1 MSKHSFTY
9 ALYWSKN
16 LSLYAN
22 GSIWYKIILML
33 LILLSNISIGRLS
46 AQLSTGTGA
55 PPPKYYE
62 CGIIE
67 KLAGI
72 PDDYNGQVLY
82 DRFGNTWTVPELQ
95 ALSANATANCDA
107 GVFKLQFNGVPD
119 YLESTICDVF
129 KYVSITIGGGTVAK
143 VPIQIDWVVLGGAAG
158 AASDFQFYSDCNRIT
173 NTVQQGIGNSG
184 IDLPPG
190 TVAGFVRINSAL
202 SWYIGPANAISSG
215 TFDLYT
221 VVLHEA
227 LHLLGVAS
235 LIGDTGNTPHYT
247 EYDRYLAHKTGAATY
262 DPLIINVPD
271 VKCCSVMADNP
282 ASTPNLLLGCEG
294 NIFFTNALGS
304 PTSEIVEV
312 AYLDEN
318 GQPGSLGN
326 MPNKLSHFDIRCGGG
341 MHQYVMHPG
350 IGEFPEP
357 FSTPRRIITPPELEV
372 LCRIGYPGAGSCN
385 NCLLFVKDD
394 NVIDQPI
401 YLFSQYGAP
410 NPNPSTRLDVDLN
423 YTSSFYNLIRND
435 ITPNVPDATF
445 EVVTPHPGLTIT
457 STDINP
463 GTLGYL
469 TVTVTDNTPG
479 IKTFQYRLT
488 ACGQCKYGTV
498 YIRVEEKPL
507 SFTCE
512 EGDLDCNL
520 VCFGDFEDFPCV
532 FSQPPNT
539 FPFGYDVFGFAG
551 QINSPDVTIL
561 VTPEGESKILSWLYN
576 PLIGGTELGRMIL
589 SQPIYP
595 GCTATISLRA
605 SAGANFQNLV
615 GSPPQLQIFGIT
627 DSPCTVINELTWN
640 GVGSSFVLCSSGGN
654 TVDAICMAIEPNLN
668 YDDEYEYTS
677 DGTCGRRNN
686 LTLMPYNFEFFY
698 IPQGSNP
705 QPIKEL
711 LIWGT
716 FPSGE
721 EQFSNFFIDDLYV
734 TSDCNN
740 QISVTPTVIQ
750 EACSGGQVILKYK
763 VCLQGDGPSA
773 PVQLQASIP
782 PAYQQFVT
790 FVPGGGFDA
799 NGLATFNLT
808 PDAEC
813 NGGNNTTTLILTA
826 NIAANILPG
835 TVIDLDMD
843 VLSGNTCMNSSAS
856 DGNIKLIVQ
865 DCNLDPTACPCTAA
879 NSIPV
884 GNNSNSFN
892 YISNFISSPVLDNR
906 CMSVNGKLV
915 INKDLNLDKCTVI
928 MNKGAEI
935 EIQGG
940 KQLTLTNG
948 TSLYGC
954 DHMWKG
960 ITVLGQGKLYVEG
973 TATAKVSISDAQ
985 YAIKLLNGAEIK
997 LLYATFDKN
1006 YTDVQAVSNSG
1017 LMAVTLGGIE
1027 HCTFTATGALKAG
1040 YPSQSPSPGSTPY
1053 TAFNLLNVVGFNF
1066 GSKAPI
1072 KVDNH
1077 RFGLR
1082 ARESSFSMS
1091 NVTMSDFVGGDQ
1103 DKAGV
1108 LATSCSSAKV
1118 KDCTINGFISGVRS
1132 IKSNTEVVGTKFNYE
1147 TLSTISQ
1154 TGITIFAQT
1163 GKLTK
1168 LRNNQIE
1175 RCGIG
1180 IKIYDTY
1187 GNDGSE
1193 VYNNTIRKFY
1203 TPAGSNGVLSAI
1215 DLNNVN
1221 SFSISNNPIGDGSTG
1236 DDHHGLTMVRC
1247 SENLIANNT
1256 IGGMKRGID
1265 NSSGS
1270 FNYFEQN
1277 TIQKHANG
1285 ADLPSEGFY
1294 VSGSTD
1300 DYCYNTTKDLTEDGF
1315 TFVGVCDPSVVS
1327 RSQIYGAKTGL
1338 RIFANNSAIGEQNN
1352 YKNRWFGPFSSGF
1365 GAFHESSNPLD
1376 IIDSRFLTQINI
1388 TPIWNT
1394 GAGSSTGWFQQIP
1407 NDPPYPFP
1415 QPLCPTY
1422 SASGKTS
1429 STDEK
1434 TAQGDYTGPFAEAYT
1449 WDAQM
1454 GLYQRIQ
1461 TDASVI
1467 NNNTDVA
1474 NFYQQSA
1481 EAPVG
1486 QFVQARNAI
1495 HEFFALNTGLRQQFY
1510 AGSVQATAI
1519 NDALDVAL
1527 EQPQPNMVQVRA
1539 LQTQL
1544 RQSTRQFL
1552 ALEKGYQQRQ
1562 EQNLPSVKTL
1572 VNNLL
1577 DAQLYQSNE
1586 KVAWQYVLNQQL
1598 WQPDAQPS
1606 TTTVQELEAIA
1617 AQCAIAGGKGVYIAR
1632 SLLQRWG
1639 MGDNWDDRLLCVVQ
1653 KERNDDTEVIIPNW
1667 LVVPNPAQDILAFQH
1682 RSPLIADGRITVF
1695 NTLGTMVLQTTV
1707 AEGQRQV
1714 VIPVANWANGLYYYQ
1729 IEVSDTAKQNG
1740 TFIIQH

>member
-1 MSKHSFTY
+1 MQNW
-9 ALYWSKN
+9 L
-16 LSLYAN
+16 
-22 GSIWYKIILML
+22 
-33 LILLSNISIGRLS
+33 
-46 AQLSTGTGA
+46 
-55 PPPKYYE
+55 
-62 CGIIE
+62 
-67 KLAGI
+67 
-72 PDDYNGQVLY
+72 
-82 DRFGNTWTVPELQ
+82 
-95 ALSANATANCDA
+95 
-107 GVFKLQFNGVPD
+107 
-119 YLESTICDVF
+119 
-129 KYVSITIGGGTVAK
+129 
-143 VPIQIDWVVLGGAAG
+143 
-158 AASDFQFYSDCNRIT
+158 
-173 NTVQQGIGNSG
+173 
-184 IDLPPG
+184 
-190 TVAGFVRINSAL
+190 
-202 SWYIGPANAISSG
+202 
-215 TFDLYT
+215 
-221 VVLHEA
+221 
-227 LHLLGVAS
+227 
-235 LIGDTGNTPHYT
+235 
-247 EYDRYLAHKTGAATY
+247 
-262 DPLIINVPD
+262 
-271 VKCCSVMADNP
+271 
-282 ASTPNLLLGCEG
+282 
-294 NIFFTNALGS
+294 
-304 PTSEIVEV
+304 
-312 AYLDEN
+312 
-318 GQPGSLGN
+318 
-326 MPNKLSHFDIRCGGG
+326 
-341 MHQYVMHPG
+341 
-350 IGEFPEP
+350 
-357 FSTPRRIITPPELEV
+357 
-372 LCRIGYPGAGSCN
+372 PGAGSCSN
-385 NCLLFVKDD
+385 NCALLVKDD
-394 NVIDQPI
+394 DVTDQPI
-401 YLFSQYGAP
+401 FLFNQDGTP
-410 NPNPSTRLDVDLN
+410 NPNPSIRLDVDLN
-423 YTSSFYNLIRND
+423 YPSSSYNLISND

-445 EVVTPHPGLTIT
+445 EVVTPHPGLNIT
-457 STDINP
+457 SMDINP
-463 GTLGYL
+463 GTPVYL

-488 ACGQCKYGTV
+488 VCGQCQYGTV
-498 YIRVEEKPL
+498 YIQVLEKAL
-507 SFTCE
+507 SFTC

-520 VCFGDFEDFPCV
+520 VCFGDFEDIPCV
-532 FSQPPNT
+532 ATGFNSY
-539 FPFGYDVFGFAG
+539 PFGYYLFGFAG
-551 QINSPDVTIL
+551 TVTTPDVTLL
-561 VTPEGESKILSWLYN
+561 VTPEGESKMHSWKIK
-576 PLIGGTELGRMIL
+576 PLPTDPKELARIPL

-605 SAGANFQNLV
+605 TGGHNFQNLI
-615 GSPPQLQIFGIT
+615 GSLPQLQIFGIT
-627 DSPCTVINELTWN
+627 DLPCPVINELTWS
-640 GVGSSFVLCSSGGN
+640 GVGSSFVLCSSSGN

-668 YDDEYEYTS
+668 YDDDYQLS
-677 DGTCGRRNN
+677 GDGTCIRYEN
-686 LTLMPYNFEFFY
+686 LTLMPYSFDFFY
-698 IPQGSNP
+698 NPQGSNP
-705 QPIKEL
+705 QPIKEM

-721 EQFSNFFIDDLYV
+721 LQLCEFFIDDLYV

-750 EACSGGQVILKYK
+750 EACSGGQAILKYK

-782 PAYQQFVT
+782 PAYQQFVSI
-790 FVPGGGFDA
+790 VPSGGFDA

-835 TVIDLDMD
+835 TVIDIDMD

-865 DCNLDPTACPCTAA
+865 DCNVDPTACPCTAA

-954 DHMWKG
+954 DLMWKG

-985 YAIKLLNGAEIK
+985 YAVKPLNGAEIK
-997 LLYATFDKN
+997 LLHAIFDKN
-1006 YTDVQAVSNSG
+1006 YIDVQAVSNSG
-1017 LMAVTLGGIE
+1017 LITVNLGGIE
-1027 HCTFTATGALKAG
+1027 NCTFTATGALKAG

-1082 ARESSFSMS
+1082 ARQSSFSMS

-1118 KDCTINGFISGVRS
+1118 KDCTINGFISGVGS

-1180 IKIYDTY
+1180 IKIYNTY
-1187 GNDGSE
+1187 GNIGSE

-1203 TPAGSNGVLSAI
+1203 TPAGLGDVLSAI
-1215 DLNNVN
+1215 ELSDVTN
-1221 SFSISNNPIGDGSTG
+1221 FSISNNPIGDGTTG
-1236 DDHHGLTMVRC
+1236 DDHNGLTMIRC

-1265 NSSGS
+1265 NSYGS

-1300 DYCYNTTKDLTEDGF
+1300 DYCYNTTKDLTDDGF

-1365 GAFHESSNPLD
+1365 GAFHESSDFDN
-1376 IIDSRFLTQINI
+1376 ISDSKFLTQSNLI
-1388 TPIWNT
+1388 PSWNT
-1394 GAGSSTGWFQQIP
+1394 NAGNIGIGWFQQIP
-1407 NDPPYPFP
+1407 NDPPSPFP
-1415 QPLCPTY
+1415 TPLCPTY
-1422 SASGKTS
+1422 NASGKTS
-1429 STDEK
+1429 SNDEK

-1449 WDAQM
+1449 WEARM

-1481 EAPVG
+1481 ESPVG
-1486 QFVQARNAI
+1486 QFVQARSAI
-1495 HEFFALNTGLRQQFY
+1495 HEFFSLNTGLRQQFY
-1510 AGSVQATAI
+1510 AGSVQATAL
-1519 NDALDVAL
+1519 NDALDAAL
-1527 EQPQPNMVQVRA
+1527 AQPQPNMVQVRE

-1544 RQSTRQFL
+1544 RQSTSQFL
-1552 ALEKGYQQRQ
+1552 TLDKGYQQRQ
-1562 EQNLPSVKTL
+1562 EHSLPSVKTL
-1572 VNNLL
+1572 VNNLSGV
-1577 DAQLYQSNE
+1577 QVYQSNE
-1586 KVAWQYVLNQQL
+1586 KVAWQYILNQQL

-1606 TTTVQELEAIA
+1606 ATTVLELEAIA

-1632 SLLQRWG
+1632 ALLQRWG
-1639 MGDNWDDRLLCVVQ
+1639 MGYNWDDRLLCTISTP
-1653 KERNDDTEVIIPNW
+1653 RNTDMEDTHNW
-1667 LVVPNPAQDILAFQH
+1667 FVVPNPAQDILAFQH
-1682 RSPLIADGRITVF
+1682 SSPLIADGRITVF
-1695 NTLGTMVLQTTV
+1695 NTLGTMVLQTIVT
-1707 AEGQRQV
+1707 EGQRQV
-1714 VIPVANWANGLYYYQ
+1714 AIPVANWANGLYYYQ
-1729 IEVSDTAKQNG
+1729 IEGIDTAKQSG